1 MFATAM
7 PIYLDYNATAPL
19 RPAAIEAM
27 TAALGVPFNPS
38 SVHKFGREARLQV
51 ETARQKI
58 AHLIGGR
65 SDELTFTSGG
75 TEANNLVL
83 SGFNTVI
90 ASRIEHDAVLDARRD
105 ALLVD
110 VDERGVIKLDMLGK
124 MLSDLSAEDKKSVLV
139 SVMAA
144 NNETGVRQPLQAIT
158 ALCHQHGVAVHS
170 DMVQLAGKY
179 RVSLAE
185 FDLDFATISAH
196 KIGGPAGVGAL
207 WCKAGRRLPAI
218 IRGGGQEKGM
228 RSGTENVIGIIGF
241 GAAADAAASEIEAD
255 EISRNLAKWHAA
267 FEQTIRA
274 ACPEISIL
282 GDGADR
288 LFNTSCLALPQ
299 IASQTAIMALD
310 LDGVMVS
317 AGSACSSGKVSAS
330 HVITAMGRDDLA
342 PYTLRISS
350 GWQTREEDLATLA
363 KAIIGLY
370 KRLS

>member
-1 MFATAM
+1 MLTAT
-7 PIYLDYNATAPL
+7 PIYLDYNATSPL
-19 RPAAIEAM
+19 RPAAKEAM
-27 TAALGVPFNPS
+27 IAALGAPSNPS

-58 AHLIGGR
+58 VRLIGGR
-65 SDELTFTSGG
+65 SDEVTFTSGG

-90 ASRIEHDAVLDARRD
+90 ASRIEHDAVLEARRD

-110 VDERGVIKLDMLGK
+110 VDEMGVIKLDKLAML
-124 MLSDLSAEDKKSVLV
+124 LSGLAAEDKKSTLV

-144 NNETGVRQPLQAIT
+144 NNETGVRQPLQAIIE
-158 ALCHQHGVAVHS
+158 LCHQHGVAVHS
-170 DMVQLAGKY
+170 DMVQVAGKY
-179 RVSLAE
+179 RVSFTELN
-185 FDLDFATISAH
+185 LDFATVSAH

-218 IRGGGQEKGM
+218 IRGGGQERGM
-228 RSGTENVIGIIGF
+228 RSGTENIAGIIGF
-241 GAAADAAASEIEAD
+241 GAAADAAASEIEAE
-255 EISRNLAKWHAA
+255 EISGNLAKWHATL
-267 FEQTIRA
+267 EQTIRA

-282 GDGADR
+282 SDGADR
-288 LFNTSCLALPQ
+288 LFNTTCLALPQ

-330 HVITAMGRDDLA
+330 HVITAMGRGDLA

-350 GWQTREEDLATLA
+350 GWQTSEEELVTLA